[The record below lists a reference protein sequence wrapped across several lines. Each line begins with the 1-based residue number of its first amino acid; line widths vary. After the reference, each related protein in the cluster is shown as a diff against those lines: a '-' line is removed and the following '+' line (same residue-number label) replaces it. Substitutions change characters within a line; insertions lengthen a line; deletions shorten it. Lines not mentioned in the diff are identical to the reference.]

1 MIPVY
6 LEMNAFGPY
15 ASKQIID
22 FRLLGD
28 RKLFLIYGPTGAG
41 KTTILDAICFA
52 LYGDTSGNT
61 RSGSHMRSEYAP
73 PEETTYV
80 HFSFAIGTKQ
90 YRVERMPE
98 QYIAK
103 KRGTGMKHAASAA
116 VLYEVSSDG
125 EDLKV
130 LATKNVNDEIIHLLG
145 FKSEQFRQVVLLPQG
160 DFRKLLLASSSERQQ
175 IMQILFHTQR
185 YANLQVL
192 AKSRHDE
199 VAEAYSTMQDRI
211 SFSLQAVHM
220 ENEETLAASL
230 QTVEK
235 QAAETTRQIT
245 QAFQERDMYQKVVQQ
260 AQVLDSH
267 WQALEQVRARKQ
279 KLEGQQD
286 MMQQQRAY
294 AAVLRQAQL
303 LAEPCQHI
311 DDIQLQGTNAGEKAK
326 TAAKAAATAAAELAD
341 ARKACTAWEAGRTE
355 QQQRIDTLAQLQA
368 MTEKAKE
375 YGNLTQT
382 AASAEKETTLAN
394 GKLTVAANQLETWKE
409 QAETARKTLDGQA
422 QLLAEWERAKARV
435 KAVADRVQQEVSI
448 ETLTQTLTE
457 SKADCAA
464 ATKRLAAATLAAR
477 TARVDYEA
485 VHTLF
490 LQGQAAL
497 LAADLAEGEACPVC
511 GAMDHP
517 QLAVPTADMPQK
529 DDVER
534 HKAAAEARERQR
546 QQAEVKVKSAEA
558 IQQEQQRQYAEL
570 RGQYVSDG
578 TSAEWR
584 ARLAQAE
591 KKERKLQDHVQRVGK
606 LAATMQA
613 LQEQGRLLEQEER
626 QARNRAEEKRIVLA
640 RAVEARIRA
649 EADLP
654 EQYRQAGVL
663 QGKMKTL
670 QKEIKAYEEG
680 LAKSRQDSVEAER
693 RCARWNGQEK
703 ELARQVKELRRQY
716 TDSMEALKERVVAAG
731 FTSVNHCRNMQAA
744 IPKLEGI
751 QETIDA
757 YDKEMQQV
765 QGQMSQEEQTIAG
778 KSRPDMDEYRNALT
792 AHNERCSTLT
802 EEAARLNNQVSQLRD
817 AAKRIAACRNDQ
829 AVLSEQYK
837 TVGAVYDLISGK
849 CTGIN
854 FERYVLGTLLD
865 EVLGA
870 ANLRL
875 EDMSRHRYVLQR
887 SHNWEDKRVK
897 QVGLDIEVYDNYT
910 GYPRPANTL
919 SGGETFLASLSLALG
934 LADIVQTYSGGIHL
948 DTIFIDE
955 GFGSLDG
962 ETLDYALKSL
972 LALQQDGRLVGII
985 SHVPELKERIDTR
998 LAVTKTDRGSTA
1010 AFELL

>member
-22 FRLLGD
+22 FRLLGN

-80 HFSFAIGTKQ
+80 YFSFDIGTKH

-98 QYIAK
+98 QSIAK
-103 KRGTGMKHAASAA
+103 KRGNGMKRAASSAT
-116 VLYEVSSDG
+116 LYEVDDSG

-130 LATKNVNDEIIHLLG
+130 LATKNVNDAIIQLVG

-160 DFRKLLLASSSERQQ
+160 DFRKLLLASSSDRQQ

-192 AKSRHDE
+192 AKAKHDE
-199 VAEAYSTMQDRI
+199 LAEAHTTMQKNI
-211 SFSLQAVHM
+211 TISLQAVDM
-220 ENEETLAASL
+220 ENEEALTTSL
-230 QTVEK
+230 KTSET
-235 QAAETTRQIT
+235 QAAATALQVTK
-245 QAFQERDMYQKVVQQ
+245 ALQERDAYQKTVQQ
-260 AQVLDSH
+260 AQALYSH
-267 WQALEQVRARKQ
+267 WQALELSKARKQ
-279 KLEGQQD
+279 KLAERQEI
-286 MMQQQRAY
+286 MQQQRSY
-294 AAVLRQAQL
+294 AEVLRQAQL

-311 DDIQLQGTNAGEKAK
+311 DDIQMQGTKAGEKAK
-326 TAAKAAATAAAELAD
+326 VAAAEAAKAVTVLAD
-341 ARKACTAWEAGRTE
+341 AHKAGAAWEKE
-355 QQQRIDTLAQLQA
+355 QPEQKKRMDTLAQLQA
-368 MTEKAKE
+368 MAEKATD
-375 YGNLTQT
+375 YGNLTQ
-382 AASAEKETTLAN
+382 AAANAEKEAALAN
-394 GKLTVAANQLETWKE
+394 DKLMATVKQLDAWKKR
-409 QAETARKTLDGQA
+409 AETARKTLDGQA
-422 QLLAEWERAKARV
+422 QLLADWERAKAQV
-435 KAVADRVQQEVSI
+435 KAMADRVQQEASI
-448 ETLTQTLTE
+448 EALSQTLTK
-457 SKADCAA
+457 SNADCKA
-464 ATKRLAAATLAAR
+464 ATKQLETATKEAR
-477 TARVDYEA
+477 TTRIDYEA

-497 LAADLAEGEACPVC
+497 LAADLADGEACPVC
-511 GAMDHP
+511 GAITHP
-517 QLAVPTADMPQK
+517 ELAVPAANMPQK
-529 DDVER
+529 GDVER
-534 HKAAAEARERQR
+534 CKTVAEASERQR
-546 QQAEVKVKSAEA
+546 HQAEMNVKSAEA
-558 IQQEQQRQYAEL
+558 RRNEQQRQYEKL
-570 RGQYVSDG
+570 REQYVSEG
-578 TSAEWR
+578 TSTEWK

-591 KKERKLQDHVQRVGK
+591 RDEEKLQEQVQCMEK
-606 LAATMQA
+606 LASQMQS
-613 LQEQGRLLEQEER
+613 LQEQGRSLEQAEQ
-626 QARNRAEEKRIVLA
+626 QARTMADGKRITQA
-640 RAVEARIRA
+640 RAVEARARA
-649 EADLP
+649 EADIP
-654 EQYRQAGVL
+654 EPYRKAGAL
-663 QGKMKTL
+663 QMQMETL
-670 QKEIKAYEEG
+670 QKKIQTYEEG
-680 LAKSRQDSVEAER
+680 VVKSRQDSIEAER

-703 ELARQVKELRRQY
+703 ELAFQVKELRRQY
-716 TDSMEALKERVVAAG
+716 TDSMEALKERVMAAG
-731 FTSVNHCRNMQAA
+731 FTSVNHCRSMQAD
-744 IPKLEGI
+744 IPKLAKI
-751 QETIDA
+751 QETIEA
-757 YDKEMQQV
+757 YDKEVQQV
-765 QGQMSQEEQTIAG
+765 QGQIAQEEQTIAG
-778 KSRPDMDEYRNALT
+778 KSRPDMDEYRKILVE
-792 AHNERCSTLT
+792 HNQRCSTLAD
-802 EEAARLNNQVSQLRD
+802 EAARLKNQVSQFRD
-817 AAKRIAACRNDQ
+817 AAKRIAAWRSDQ
-829 AVLSEQYK
+829 AALSEQYK
-837 TVGAVYDLISGK
+837 TVGAVYELISGK
-849 CTGIN
+849 CTGVN

-875 EDMSRHRYVLQR
+875 ENMSRHRYVLQR

-972 LALQQDGRLVGII
+972 LALQHDGRLVGII